1 MTDDFLKKQERF
13 FALAGY
19 AITRWAYI
27 DRNLFDF
34 CKFALGTTDHKTA
47 IVFYRTPSGLRRWV
61 VYDYER
67 PILTSAGTPPS
78 SSSPTTTGAAPPT
91 PVKVNP
97 LAAAPSEAPV
107 TPAPATQ
114 PTPH

>member
-1 MTDDFLKKQERF
+1 MWPWVVGL
-13 FALAGY
+13 FA
-19 AITRWAYI
+19 AI
-27 DRNLFDF
+27 
-34 CKFALGTTDHKTA
+34 
-47 IVFYRTPSGLRRWV
+47 IVAML